1 MLSSPYPVPPLRVY
15 KVAMV
20 LGWMAAMGAGAWV
33 LVSPPESYDALDL
46 TLTTVWGAFL
56 LGGSLLVASAHAFRK
71 YKIEIPGLVLAL
83 GGVVIYD
90 YLSWLQTFTTAPGSG
105 PRALLLILLAALLVA
120 RIRLLMHIDRQ
131 ARRMASLRDGEIGRA
146 SCRERV

>member
-20 LGWMAAMGAGAWV
+20 AGWVAGMVAGAWV
-33 LVSPPESYDALDL
+33 LVSPPKSYDALDL

-56 LGGSLLVASAHAFRK
+56 LGGSLLVAGAHVFRK
-71 YKIEIPGLVLAL
+71 YKVEIPGLVLAL

-105 PRALLLILLAALLVA
+105 PRACLLILLAALLVA

-131 ARRMASLRDGEIGRA
+131 ARRMASMRDGGDW
-146 SCRERV
+146 

>member
-20 LGWMAAMGAGAWV
+20 VGWVAGMVAGAWV
-33 LVSPPESYDALDL
+33 LVSTPKSYDALDL
-46 TLTTVWGAFL
+46 ALTTVWGAFL
-56 LGGSLLVASAHAFRK
+56 LGGSLLVGAAHAFRK

-105 PRALLLILLAALLVA
+105 PRACLLILLAALLVA

-131 ARRMASLRDGEIGRA
+131 ARRMASLRDGGTGE
-146 SCRERV
+146 

>member
-20 LGWMAAMGAGAWV
+20 VGGVAGMVAGAWV
-33 LVSPPESYDALDL
+33 LVSPPKSYDALDL

-56 LGGSLLVASAHAFRK
+56 LGGSLLVAGAHLLRK
-71 YKIEIPGLVLAL
+71 YKVEIPGLVLAL

-105 PRALLLILLAALLVA
+105 PRACLLVLLAALLVA

-131 ARRMASLRDGEIGRA
+131 ARRMASLRDGGTGE
-146 SCRERV
+146 

>member
-1 MLSSPYPVPPLRVY
+1 
-15 KVAMV
+15 MV
-20 LGWMAAMGAGAWV
+20 LGWVAGMGAGAWV
-33 LVSPPESYDALDL
+33 LVSPPQSYDALGL

-56 LGGSLLVASAHAFRK
+56 LGGSLLVMAAHALRK

-105 PRALLLILLAALLVA
+105 PRAS
-120 RIRLLMHIDRQ
+120 Q
-131 ARRMASLRDGEIGRA
+131 IGRA

>member
-1 MLSSPYPVPPLRVY
+1 MLSSPYPVPSLRVY
-15 KVAMV
+15 RVAMV
-20 LGWMAAMGAGAWV
+20 LGWVAGMVAGAWV
-33 LVSPPESYDALDL
+33 LVSPPKSYDALDL

-56 LGGSLLVASAHAFRK
+56 LGGSLLVACAHAFRK
-71 YKIEIPGLVLAL
+71 YKIEIPGLILAL

-105 PRALLLILLAALLVA
+105 PRACLLILLAALLVA

-131 ARRMASLRDGEIGRA
+131 ARRMASLRDGGTGE
-146 SCRERV
+146 

>member
-20 LGWMAAMGAGAWV
+20 LGWIAGMGAGAWV
-33 LVSPPESYDALDL
+33 LVSPPKSYDALSL

-83 GGVVIYD
+83 GGVVIYA
-90 YLSWLQTFTTAPGSG
+90 YLSWAQTLTDSPGSG
-105 PRALLLILLAALLVA
+105 PRASLLILLAALIVG
-120 RIRLLMHIDRQ
+120 RIRMLMHIDRQ
-131 ARRMASLRDGEIGRA
+131 ARRMAAL
-146 SCRERV
+146 

>member
-20 LGWMAAMGAGAWV
+20 LGWVAGMVAGAWV
-33 LVSPPESYDALDL
+33 LASPPKSYDALDL
-46 TLTTVWGAFL
+46 ALTTVWGAFL
-56 LGGSLLVASAHAFRK
+56 LGGALLVAGAHVFRK
-71 YKIEIPGLVLAL
+71 YKVEIPGLVLAL

-105 PRALLLILLAALLVA
+105 PRACLLILLAALLVA
-120 RIRLLMHIDRQ
+120 RIRLLMHK
-131 ARRMASLRDGEIGRA
+131 IGKHTSELQSHA
-146 SCRERV
+146 

>member
-20 LGWMAAMGAGAWV
+20 LGWAAGMLAGAWV
-33 LVSPPESYDALDL
+33 LVSPPKSYDALDL
-46 TLTTVWGAFL
+46 ALTTVWGAFL
-56 LGGSLLVASAHAFRK
+56 LGGSLLVGAAHAFRK
-71 YKIEIPGLVLAL
+71 YKVEIPGLVLAL

-105 PRALLLILLAALLVA
+105 PRACLLILLAALLVA

-131 ARRMASLRDGEIGRA
+131 ARRMASLRDGGTGE
-146 SCRERV
+146 

>member
-20 LGWMAAMGAGAWV
+20 VGWVAGMVAGAWV
-33 LVSPPESYDALDL
+33 LVSPPKSYDALDL
-46 TLTTVWGAFL
+46 ALTTVWGAFL
-56 LGGSLLVASAHAFRK
+56 LGGSLLVAGAHVFRK
-71 YKIEIPGLVLAL
+71 YKVEIPGLVLAL

-105 PRALLLILLAALLVA
+105 PRACLLILLAALLVA

-131 ARRMASLRDGEIGRA
+131 ARRMASLRDSGTGE
-146 SCRERV
+146 

>member
-20 LGWMAAMGAGAWV
+20 VGWVAGMVAGAWV
-33 LVSPPESYDALDL
+33 LVSPPKSYDALDL

-56 LGGSLLVASAHAFRK
+56 LGGSLLVTCANAFRK
-71 YKIEIPGLVLAL
+71 YKVEIPGLVLAL

-90 YLSWLQTFTTAPGSG
+90 YLSWLQAFTTAPGSG
-105 PRALLLILLAALLVA
+105 PRACLLILLAALLVA

-131 ARRMASLRDGEIGRA
+131 ARRVASLRDRGTGE
-146 SCRERV
+146 

>member
-1 MLSSPYPVPPLRVY
+1 MLSSPYPVPSLRVY

-20 LGWMAAMGAGAWV
+20 VGWVAGMLAGAWV
-33 LVSPPESYDALDL
+33 LVSPPKSYGALDL

-56 LGGSLLVASAHAFRK
+56 LGGSLLVAGAHVFRK
-71 YKIEIPGLVLAL
+71 YKVEIPGLVLAL
-83 GGVVIYD
+83 GGVVMYD

-105 PRALLLILLAALLVA
+105 PRACLLILLAALLVA

-131 ARRMASLRDGEIGRA
+131 ARRMASLRDGGTGE
-146 SCRERV
+146 

>member
-1 MLSSPYPVPPLRVY
+1 MLSSPYPVPSLRVY
-15 KVAMV
+15 RVATV
-20 LGWMAAMGAGAWV
+20 LGWVAGMLAGAWV
-33 LVSPPESYDALDL
+33 LVSPPQSYDALDL

-56 LGGSLLVASAHAFRK
+56 LGGSLLVAGAHLLRK

-105 PRALLLILLAALLVA
+105 PRASL
-120 RIRLLMHIDRQ
+120 DRK
-131 ARRMASLRDGEIGRA
+131 S
-146 SCRERV
+146 VV

>member
-1 MLSSPYPVPPLRVY
+1 MLSSPYPVPSLRVY

-20 LGWMAAMGAGAWV
+20 LGWVAGMLAGAWV
-33 LVSPPESYDALDL
+33 LVSPPKSYDALDL

-56 LGGSLLVASAHAFRK
+56 LGGSLLVASAHIFRK

-105 PRALLLILLAALLVA
+105 PRACLLILLAALIIG
-120 RIRLLMHIDRQ
+120 RIRILMHIDRQ
-131 ARRMASLRDGEIGRA
+131 ARRMASLRDGGTGE
-146 SCRERV
+146 

>member
-1 MLSSPYPVPPLRVY
+1 MLSSPYPVPSLRVY

-20 LGWMAAMGAGAWV
+20 VGWVAGMVAGAWV
-33 LVSPPESYDALDL
+33 LVSPPKSYDALDL

-56 LGGSLLVASAHAFRK
+56 LGGSLLVACAHVFRK

-105 PRALLLILLAALLVA
+105 PRACLLILLAALLVA
-120 RIRLLMHIDRQ
+120 RIRILMQDRK
-131 ARRMASLRDGEIGRA
+131 S
-146 SCRERV
+146 VV

>member
-1 MLSSPYPVPPLRVY
+1 MLSSPYPVPSLRVY

-20 LGWMAAMGAGAWV
+20 VGWVAGMVAGAWV
-33 LVSPPESYDALDL
+33 LVSPPKSYDALDL

-56 LGGSLLVASAHAFRK
+56 LGGSLLVAGAHVFRK
-71 YKIEIPGLVLAL
+71 YKVEIPGLVLAL
-83 GGVVIYD
+83 GGIVIYD

-105 PRALLLILLAALLVA
+105 PRACLLILLAALLVA

-131 ARRMASLRDGEIGRA
+131 ARRMASLRDGGTGE
-146 SCRERV
+146 

>member
-20 LGWMAAMGAGAWV
+20 VGWVAGMLAGAWV
-33 LVSPPESYDALDL
+33 LVSPPKSYDALDL

-56 LGGSLLVASAHAFRK
+56 LGGSLLATCAHVFRK
-71 YKIEIPGLVLAL
+71 YKVEIPGLVLAL

-105 PRALLLILLAALLVA
+105 PRACLLILLAALLVA

-131 ARRMASLRDGEIGRA
+131 ARRMASLRDGGTGE
-146 SCRERV
+146 

>member
-20 LGWMAAMGAGAWV
+20 AGWVAGMVAGAWV
-33 LVSPPESYDALDL
+33 LVSPPKSYDALDL
-46 TLTTVWGAFL
+46 ALTTVWGAFL
-56 LGGSLLVASAHAFRK
+56 LGRSLLVAGAHLLRK
-71 YKIEIPGLVLAL
+71 YKVEIPGLVLAL

-105 PRALLLILLAALLVA
+105 PRAFLLILLAALLVA

-131 ARRMASLRDGEIGRA
+131 ARRMASLRDRGTGE
-146 SCRERV
+146 

>member
-20 LGWMAAMGAGAWV
+20 LGWMAGMGAGAWV
-33 LVSPPESYDALDL
+33 LVSPPKSYDALSL

-56 LGGSLLVASAHAFRK
+56 FGGSLLVACAHAFRK
-71 YKIEIPGLVLAL
+71 YKIEIPGLILAL
-83 GGVVIYD
+83 GGVMIYA
-90 YLSWLQTFTTAPGSG
+90 YLSWAHTLTESLGSG
-105 PRALLLILLAALLVA
+105 PRACLLILLAALLVT

-131 ARRMASLRDGEIGRA
+131 ARRMASLRDGGTGE
-146 SCRERV
+146 